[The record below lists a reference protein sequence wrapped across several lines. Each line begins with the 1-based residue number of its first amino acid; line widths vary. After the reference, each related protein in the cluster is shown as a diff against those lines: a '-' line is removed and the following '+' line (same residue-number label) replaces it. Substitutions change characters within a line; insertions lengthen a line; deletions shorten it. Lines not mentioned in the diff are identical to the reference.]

1 MNYWVNDHHFTRKNM
16 KIAIKPNLV
25 TKAAA
30 DLLKRG
36 LTVVYH
42 KTSNNACPNS
52 KLKIFSL
59 SLSVLWES
67 QKINISFVM
76 YCLHFEKQ
84 LKTRLVIR
92 P

>member
-1 MNYWVNDHHFTRKNM
+1 M

-42 KTSNNACPNS
+42 KTSNNACPKGLFKNYVGDILAS
-52 KLKIFSL
+52 FTRFTFSM
-59 SLSVLWES
+59 V
-67 QKINISFVM
+67 
-76 YCLHFEKQ
+76 
-84 LKTRLVIR
+84 
-92 P
+92 